1 MAVATLQDLFVE
13 QLGDLLDAEK
23 QLVKALPQM
32 AEAAS
37 TKQLRQAFQHH
48 LEQTKGQVHR
58 LEQVF
63 NLIGV
68 KADQGDCK
76 AMEGLVKEA
85 QEILKGP
92 GGPAVVDA
100 GLIAAAQKVEHYEMA
115 TYGSV
120 RTWAEELGNRQ
131 AAELLQTTLNEESA
145 ANEELTEIAETNVN
159 AGAAR

>member
-1 MAVATLQDLFVE
+1 MAVTTLQDLFIE
-13 QLGDLLDAEK
+13 ELGDLLDAEK
-23 QLVKALPQM
+23 QLVTALPEM
-32 AEAAS
+32 AEAANS
-37 TKQLRQAFQHH
+37 GQLRQAFQHH
-48 LEQTKGQVHR
+48 LQQTEGQVQR

-68 KADQGDCK
+68 PADQGDCK

-85 QEILKGP
+85 KQLMKGD
-92 GGPAVVDA
+92 PAVVDA
-100 GLIAAAQKVEHYEMA
+100 ALIAAAQKVEHYEMA

-145 ANEELTEIAETNVN
+145 ANEMLTTIAESQVN
-159 AGAAR
+159 AGANR

>member
-1 MAVATLQDLFVE
+1 MAVTTLQDLFIE
-13 QLGDLLDAEK
+13 ELGDLLDAEK
-23 QLVKALPQM
+23 QLVKALPEM
-32 AEAAS
+32 AEAANS
-37 TKQLRQAFQHH
+37 GQLRQAFQHH
-48 LEQTKGQVHR
+48 LQQTEGQVQR

-68 KADQGDCK
+68 PADQGDCK

-85 QEILKGP
+85 KQLMKGD
-92 GGPAVVDA
+92 PAVVDA
-100 GLIAAAQKVEHYEMA
+100 ALIAAAQKVEHYEMA

-145 ANEELTEIAETNVN
+145 ANEMLTTIAESQVN
-159 AGAAR
+159 AGANR

>member
-1 MAVATLQDLFVE
+1 MAVTTLQDLFIE
-13 QLGDLLDAEK
+13 ELGDLLDAEK
-23 QLVKALPQM
+23 QLVKALPEM
-32 AEAAS
+32 AEAANS
-37 TKQLRQAFQHH
+37 GQLRQAFQHH
-48 LEQTKGQVHR
+48 LQQTEGQVQR

-68 KADQGDCK
+68 TADQGDCK

-85 QEILKGP
+85 KQLMKGD
-92 GGPAVVDA
+92 PAVVDA
-100 GLIAAAQKVEHYEMA
+100 ALIAAAQKVEHYEMA

-145 ANEELTEIAETNVN
+145 ANEMLTTIAESQVN
-159 AGAAR
+159 AGANR

>member
-1 MAVATLQDLFVE
+1 MAVTTLQDLFIE
-13 QLGDLLDAEK
+13 ELGDLLDAEK
-23 QLVKALPQM
+23 QLVKALPEM
-32 AEAAS
+32 AEAATS
-37 TKQLRQAFQHH
+37 GQLRQAFEHH
-48 LEQTKGQVHR
+48 LQQTEGQVQR

-68 KADQGDCK
+68 TADQGSCK

-85 QEILKGP
+85 KQLMKGD
-92 GGPAVVDA
+92 PAVVDA
-100 GLIAAAQKVEHYEMA
+100 ALIAAAQKVEHYEMA

-145 ANEELTEIAETNVN
+145 ANEKLTTIAESQVN
-159 AGAAR
+159 AGANR